1 MLNLLLRTELTPRQ
15 HDYASKARTAAQA
28 LLAVINDVLD
38 FSKVEAGKMELDPHR
53 FELNELMRELAVI
66 LSAHVGDKDIE
77 VLFTLDPRLP
87 AALIGDATRLRQ
99 VLLNLAGN
107 ALKFTEQ
114 GGITVRVRALTRSS
128 QGSAGEWV
136 HVEVADTGPGIA
148 LDQQERLF
156 QPFTQADEST
166 TRRYGGT

>member
-1 MLNLLLRTELTPRQ
+1 
-15 HDYASKARTAAQA
+15 QA

-107 ALKFTEQ
+107 ALKFTE
-114 GGITVRVRALTRSS
+114 
-128 QGSAGEWV
+128 
-136 HVEVADTGPGIA
+136 H
-148 LDQQERLF
+148 
-156 QPFTQADEST
+156 
-166 TRRYGGT
+166 